1 MYDLPQF
8 LTISQICSW
17 FSNEKKKRFI
27 LLANIHDDVERVLRK
42 RALGAVLLF
51 AVVSVESRFA
61 GEINHF
67 ADVQRQFAVVGR
79 LESLFGEAV
88 RTSSDALLHVFKES
102 RAAGD
107 FPARFWGYGSLV
119 FRLGCTGKRRN
130 KSVYLFINQY
140 TNQSIV

>member
-1 MYDLPQF
+1 MGNDPRLEF
-8 LTISQICSW
+8 MIFHNFSQCPRSVLGLQT
-17 FSNEKKKRFI
+17 KKKRFI

-67 ADVQRQFAVVGR
+67 ADVQRQIAVVGR
-79 LESLFGEAV
+79 LEGLFGEAV
-88 RTSSDALLHVFKES
+88 RTSSDAFLHVFKES

-119 FRLGCTGKRRN
+119 FRLGCAGKRA
-130 KSVYLFINQY
+130 K
-140 TNQSIV
+140 

>member
-1 MYDLPQF
+1 MDNDHRLEYMIF
-8 LTISQICSW
+8 HNFSQCPRSVLGLQTK
-17 FSNEKKKRFI
+17 KKKRFI

-42 RALGAVLLF
+42 RAFGAVLLF

-79 LESLFGEAV
+79 LEGLFGEAV

-119 FRLGCTGKRRN
+119 FRLGCTGK
-130 KSVYLFINQY
+130 KVK
-140 TNQSIV
+140 